1 MICIG
6 SEKIVLRSVDS
17 SDIDT
22 ILLWE
27 NANNDPLYG
36 IYEERYSR
44 EDVVQFIENQ
54 QRYTLSETEQLRLMI
69 CSHKG
74 ERLGA
79 IDLTEYDGE
88 SASIS
93 IMIFDKES
101 RGKGYGKEALRLIV
115 DYANSLGIKKL
126 NALIHKENEVSRRL
140 FVQAEFCK
148 NDQPSDISNSYEAF
162 SHSCIK

>member
-1 MICIG
+1 MIHLKGDKVI
-6 SEKIVLRSVDS
+6 LRSVDI

-74 ERLGA
+74 E
-79 IDLTEYDGE
+79 
-88 SASIS
+88 
-93 IMIFDKES
+93 
-101 RGKGYGKEALRLIV
+101 
-115 DYANSLGIKKL
+115 
-126 NALIHKENEVSRRL
+126 
-140 FVQAEFCK
+140 
-148 NDQPSDISNSYEAF
+148 
-162 SHSCIK
+162 